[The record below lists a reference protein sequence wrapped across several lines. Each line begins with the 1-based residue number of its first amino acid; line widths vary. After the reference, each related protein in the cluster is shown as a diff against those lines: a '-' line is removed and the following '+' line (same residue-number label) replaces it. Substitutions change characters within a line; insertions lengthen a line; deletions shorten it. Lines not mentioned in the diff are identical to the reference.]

1 MVIRILNQLVALY
14 EEQTAR
20 FHDLYKKTVQLASL
34 KPENEPDLEKINLC
48 LAEREKLMQKIDT
61 VHKKTLG
68 LWRKLAEELD
78 CDSSPEGVLSAC
90 PCQQSAVLVKMHGE
104 MTGIALKIKELDEKT
119 GSELHKKKEEL
130 QEKMKNL
137 QRSRRAR
144 DLYRSRNRQQEGV
157 FIDWKKY

>member
-34 KPENEPDLEKINLC
+34 KPESEPDLEKINLC
-48 LAEREKLMQKIDT
+48 LDEREKLMQKIDT

-68 LWRKLAEELD
+68 LWRKLAEELG

-104 MTGIALKIKELDEKT
+104 MTGIALKIKELDEKRAVNCT
-119 GSELHKKKEEL
+119 RKRRAAG
-130 QEKMKNL
+130 KMKNL